1 MKRFRAWAVVA
12 LATLGTSMGAQAHAA
27 GAFEESSDPQLADEA
42 PESARSTQRARRG
55 TYFIGELRLGSTVG
69 GAGELAYG
77 GALGV
82 GGRWHGLPP
91 IYLIGALDH
100 TSAVRGGA
108 AANGFALDESL
119 SLTAIGTGLR
129 LYLPVTGPLRL
140 MGEISFGALA
150 VEARA
155 RDEAGAWVEA
165 LWLPYTEL
173 GFGPQFRM
181 AHHVSIGARA
191 AVAFVDTS
199 ALHPGGPTAAWEPD
213 LRRRSSLFGSV
224 TLHF

>member
-1 MKRFRAWAVVA
+1 MSSVRICAA
-12 LATLGTSMGAQAHAA
+12 LAAAALGMTLAA
-27 GAFEESSDPQLADEA
+27 SARAAEAPEETPADGLADEA
-42 PESARSTQRARRG
+42 PAPAKQRRRPG
-55 TYFIGELRLGSTVG
+55 THFIGELRLGSTVG

-100 TSAVRGGA
+100 TNAARGRAGDG
-108 AANGFALDESL
+108 GFAFDESL
-119 SLTAIGTGLR
+119 SLTALGTGLR
-129 LYLPVTGPLRL
+129 LYVPVAGPFRL
-140 MGEISFGALA
+140 MGDITFGALA

-155 RDEAGAWVEA
+155 HDEGGEWVED

-173 GFGPQFRM
+173 GFGPQFR
-181 AHHVSIGARA
+181 ATHHVSLGARA

-199 ALHPGGPTAAWEPD
+199 ALDPAGPTAAWEPS
-213 LRRRSSLFGSV
+213 LRRRTSVFGTV